1 MYEWWRRRKTGW
13 HRPSPEYHGDCDGC
27 SKNYRTG
34 DDPVKRRYRTHVTS
48 RSRKYRN
55 LRAIASRNWQ
65 RVADRAKLLPA
76 LFALLSLLFSTAVP
90 VFIPLGSG
98 CHPQTSPKLPKTPK
112 SPWDRRPSM
121 RCPPPITCHSWV
133 SRGLNSEF
141 IFCVGCTYCQ
151 PPFQLS
157 RVSSRILSLF
167 HSDGRW
173 TYHHVTWG
181 VRRNR
186 SVPAN

>member
-98 CHPQTSPKLPKTPK
+98 CHPQTSPKPRNPRGIVALQCVVPRRSLVIHGYREALTRNLFSVWDAHTVSLHSN
-112 SPWDRRPSM
+112 SPEFLRVFFLFSIPMADG
-121 RCPPPITCHSWV
+121 PIT
-133 SRGLNSEF
+133 
-141 IFCVGCTYCQ
+141 T
-151 PPFQLS
+151 
-157 RVSSRILSLF
+157 
-167 HSDGRW
+167 
-173 TYHHVTWG
+173 
-181 VRRNR
+181 
-186 SVPAN
+186 